1 LKNNGAPDED
11 SVTAEL
17 IKATGKELWIKIHVL
32 MKTGWNK
39 EHKPKLWNS
48 AIMCPVHKKGK
59 KMECTNCHGISLL
72 NLTYKIFTQLVAE
85 YLQPYVEQI
94 MAD

>member
-1 LKNNGAPDED
+1 LKNNRAPNED

-17 IKATGKELWIKIHVL
+17 IKGRGKELWIKIHIL
-32 MKTGWNK
+32 MKTGLK
-39 EHKPKLWNS
+39 EEHKPKLQNN
-48 AIMCPVHKKGK
+48 AIMCPVHKKVK

-85 YLQPYVEQI
+85 YLKPYVE
-94 MAD
+94 

>member
-32 MKTGWNK
+32 MTTGWNK
-39 EHKPKLWNS
+39 E
-48 AIMCPVHKKGK
+48 
-59 KMECTNCHGISLL
+59 
-72 NLTYKIFTQLVAE
+72 
-85 YLQPYVEQI
+85 
-94 MAD
+94 